1 MNGVRAIHDAN
12 TGDRSALRRAQGER
26 ISSSAQTDFSAPL
39 DESAGHT
46 APIAARRYTSRMSR
60 PTVHRFWRS
69 AALPHVES
77 RCANDS
83 AACYAL
89 HAHATLSLGA
99 VDDGQSVFTRDS
111 QRQRLTRGDVVLI
124 PAGVV
129 HSCNPENVDRW
140 SYQMLYLDEAWI
152 RSVVGEMGV
161 LDAAVLT
168 QLPPA
173 MAPRQIHSHLTR
185 LNACLFS
192 GASNEDKEAAL
203 LIFAGDL
210 FGSPGMRSK
219 VVPKP
224 GLERLREVQALIAE
238 RCTETLTLDE
248 LASVAGLS
256 RYHFVRA
263 FSRSFGMTPHAWQI
277 DQRIQCARG
286 LLDQGMS
293 IADAALQLGFADQ
306 SHFQRA
312 FKQRVAA
319 TPGEYQRNLLQ
330 D

>member
-1 MNGVRAIHDAN
+1 M
-12 TGDRSALRRAQGER
+12 
-26 ISSSAQTDFSAPL
+26 P
-39 DESAGHT
+39 
-46 APIAARRYTSRMSR
+46 R

-69 AALPHVES
+69 DALPFVES

-83 AACYAL
+83 TACYAP

-111 QRQRLTRGDVVLI
+111 RRQRLTRGDVVLI

-129 HSCNPENVDRW
+129 HSCNPEEDGRW

-152 RSVVGEMGV
+152 RGIVGEMGA
-161 LDAAVLT
+161 LDASVLT
-168 QLPPA
+168 QLPPEF
-173 MAPRQIHSHLTR
+173 APRKIHSRLTR
-185 LNACLFS
+185 VNACLFS
-192 GASNEDKEAAL
+192 DASNEDKEAAL
-203 LIFAGDL
+203 LVFAGDL
-210 FGSPGMRSK
+210 FGSPSLRSK
-219 VVPKP
+219 AVPRP
-224 GLERLREVQALIAE
+224 GLDRLNDVQELIAM
-238 RCTETLTLDE
+238 RCAETLTLDE
-248 LASVAGLS
+248 LAAVAGLS

-263 FSRSFGMTPHAWQI
+263 FSRSFGMTPHAWQL
-277 DQRIQCARG
+277 DQRIQRARG

-293 IADAALQLGFADQ
+293 LADTALQLGFADQ

-319 TPGEYQRNLLQ
+319 TPGEYRNGQRNIQRNLLQ

>member
-1 MNGVRAIHDAN
+1 M
-12 TGDRSALRRAQGER
+12 
-26 ISSSAQTDFSAPL
+26 P
-39 DESAGHT
+39 
-46 APIAARRYTSRMSR
+46 R

-69 AALPHVES
+69 DALPFIES

-83 AACYAL
+83 TACYAP

-111 QRQRLTRGDVVLI
+111 RRQRLTRGDVVLI

-129 HSCNPENVDRW
+129 HSCNPEKDDRW
-140 SYQMLYLDEAWI
+140 SYQMLYLDENWI
-152 RSVVGEMGV
+152 RGVVGERGT
-161 LDAAVLT
+161 LDASVLT
-168 QLPPA
+168 QLPPEL
-173 MAPRQIHSHLTR
+173 APRQIHARLTR

-192 GASNEDKEAAL
+192 DASNEDKEAAL
-203 LIFAGDL
+203 LVFAGDL
-210 FGSPGMRSK
+210 FGSSSLRRRTA
-219 VVPKP
+219 PKP
-224 GLERLREVQALIAE
+224 GLDRLNGVRELIAT
-238 RCTETLTLDE
+238 RCAETLTLDE
-248 LASVAGLS
+248 LAAVAGLS

-263 FSRSFGMTPHAWQI
+263 FSRSFGMTPHAWQL
-277 DQRIQCARG
+277 DQRIQRARG

-293 IADAALQLGFADQ
+293 LADTALQLGFADQ

-319 TPGEYQRNLLQ
+319 TPGEYRNGQRNTQRNLLQ

>member
-1 MNGVRAIHDAN
+1 M
-12 TGDRSALRRAQGER
+12 
-26 ISSSAQTDFSAPL
+26 P
-39 DESAGHT
+39 
-46 APIAARRYTSRMSR
+46 R

-69 AALPHVES
+69 AALPFVES

-83 AACYAL
+83 SACYAP

-99 VDDGQSVFTRDS
+99 VDDGQSMFTRDG
-111 QRQRLTRGDVVLI
+111 QHQRLTRGDVVLI

-129 HSCNPENVDRW
+129 HSCNPEKDEHW
-140 SYQMLYLDEAWI
+140 SYQMLYLDEGWI
-152 RSVVGEMGV
+152 RGVVGEMGA
-161 LDAAVLT
+161 LDASVLT
-168 QLPPA
+168 QLPQEL
-173 MAPRQIHSHLTR
+173 APRQIHSRLTR
-185 LNACLFS
+185 LNACLF
-192 GASNEDKEAAL
+192 GDASNEDKEAAL
-203 LIFAGDL
+203 LVFAGDL
-210 FGSPGMRSK
+210 FGSPGLRNK
-219 VVPKP
+219 AVPKP
-224 GLERLREVQALIAE
+224 GLERLRDVQVLIAE

-277 DQRIQCARG
+277 DQRIQRARS

-293 IADAALQLGFADQ
+293 IADTALQLGFADQ

-319 TPGEYQRNLLQ
+319 TPGEYRNGQRNGQQNIQRNLLQ

>member
-1 MNGVRAIHDAN
+1 M
-12 TGDRSALRRAQGER
+12 
-26 ISSSAQTDFSAPL
+26 P
-39 DESAGHT
+39 
-46 APIAARRYTSRMSR
+46 R

-69 AALPHVES
+69 SALPHVES

-83 AACYAL
+83 AACYAP

-99 VDDGQSVFTRDS
+99 VDDGQSVFTRDN

-129 HSCNPENVDRW
+129 HSCNPEKDDRW
-140 SYQMLYLDEAWI
+140 SYQMLYLDESWI
-152 RSVVGEMGV
+152 RGVVGEMGM

-173 MAPRQIHSHLTR
+173 MAPRQIHSRLTR

-192 GASNEDKEAAL
+192 GAANEDKETAL
-203 LIFAGDL
+203 LVFAGEL
-210 FGSPGMRSK
+210 FGSQNLRSRAA
-219 VVPKP
+219 PKP
-224 GLERLREVQALIAE
+224 DRERLRDVQVLIAA

-248 LASVAGLS
+248 LAAVAGLS

-277 DQRIQCARG
+277 DQRIQRARG
-286 LLDQGMS
+286 LLDQGMGL
-293 IADAALQLGFADQ
+293 ADTALQLGFADQ